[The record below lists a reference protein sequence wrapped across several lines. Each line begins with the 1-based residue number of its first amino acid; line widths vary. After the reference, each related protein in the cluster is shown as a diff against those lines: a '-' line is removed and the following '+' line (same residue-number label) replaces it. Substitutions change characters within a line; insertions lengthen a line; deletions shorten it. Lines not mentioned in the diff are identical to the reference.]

1 MQPGMSNNTSQ
12 LKHAR
17 QSKEYSPQII
27 EELVLKNISNVM
39 AEFYEMQS
47 QFLAI
52 RYKMNHNIETSNI
65 LTFLCKNL
73 HLEILRQREKYLDY
87 DISLENFL
95 KINNFM
101 RDNINSF
108 NHGDN
113 ITSIVKHTGIP
124 KETVR
129 RKLKKLIESKLIL
142 YDKKNKIFFFN
153 LLPRNEKMFQ
163 DFIENDINA
172 LAKFILCLTNC
183 FQSSFQLK
191 DIKNEIKEQF
201 SFYYYHYYSCQMK
214 WLKMWQEK
222 IKDLDLIFITIQAL
236 IPNIRNLNSKADDPS
251 ALNLNN
257 LYTVIGRNNL
267 DNEKVDNAI
276 NAHSIS
282 GVTGIP
288 RATCI
293 RKLEKLVSLG
303 MLTRSQKTKR
313 YYINQITKS
322 RTSVLLTQDN
332 IIYTVKTFSDYLS
345 IVLNALNR
353 KKL

>member
-153 LLPRNEKMFQ
+153 LLPRNEK
-163 DFIENDINA
+163 
-172 LAKFILCLTNC
+172 
-183 FQSSFQLK
+183 
-191 DIKNEIKEQF
+191 
-201 SFYYYHYYSCQMK
+201 
-214 WLKMWQEK
+214 
-222 IKDLDLIFITIQAL
+222 
-236 IPNIRNLNSKADDPS
+236 
-251 ALNLNN
+251 
-257 LYTVIGRNNL
+257 
-267 DNEKVDNAI
+267 
-276 NAHSIS
+276 
-282 GVTGIP
+282 
-288 RATCI
+288 
-293 RKLEKLVSLG
+293 
-303 MLTRSQKTKR
+303 
-313 YYINQITKS
+313 
-322 RTSVLLTQDN
+322 
-332 IIYTVKTFSDYLS
+332 
-345 IVLNALNR
+345 
-353 KKL
+353 